1 MTPVLAPGEADD
13 QGCPTTLA
21 EVRMSRVCETVAI
34 GERRVGWGQ
43 PVFVIAEAGVN
54 HDGDV
59 RTALELV
66 DVAAAAGADAVKFQT
81 FVPSSVAVARAPLAD
96 YQRAHVDGVSE
107 QRGMLERLCLPARGL
122 RSIAEHCRRRQL
134 LFLSTPFDLP
144 SAALLERLDVPAFKI
159 ASSEL
164 TNLPFLAALARRG
177 LPMIVSTGM
186 AALQEVVCAVDVVRG
201 AGAQLILLHCVS
213 GYPTPA
219 EQVNLRAIDTL
230 QAAFGTPVG
239 FSDHTLG
246 LDASLAAVARDACL
260 LERHVTLDR
269 NRRGPDHAISLEPAE
284 LAELVRRVRVT
295 EGMLGDG
302 RKRPQPAELDTRA
315 VARRSIVAARPLAA
329 GDTLTSD
336 ALAVKRPG
344 GGLEPARM
352 AELVGARLL
361 RALAEDEQ
369 LTEAHLERSA

>member
-1 MTPVLAPGEADD
+1 
-13 QGCPTTLA
+13 
-21 EVRMSRVCETVAI
+21 MSGARETVAI
-34 GERRVGWGQ
+34 GERLLGGGE

-59 RTALELV
+59 RTAVELV

-81 FVPSSVAVARAPLAD
+81 FVPASVATARAPLAG
-96 YQRAHVDGVSE
+96 YQRARVDGAGD
-107 QRGMLERLCLPARGL
+107 QRGMLERLCLSAHEL
-122 RSIAEHCRRRQL
+122 RSVAEHCARRRL
-134 LFLSTPFDLP
+134 LFLSTPFDLA
-144 SAALLERLDVPAFKI
+144 SAALLERLGVPAFKV

-164 TNLPFLAALARRG
+164 TNLPFLDALARRG

-186 AALQEVVCAVDVVRG
+186 AALQEVACAVDVVRS
-201 AGAQLILLHCVS
+201 AGAQLVLLHCVS

-230 QAAFGTPVG
+230 RCAFGSPVG
-239 FSDHTLG
+239 FSDHSLG

-295 EGMLGDG
+295 ERMLGDG

-315 VARRSIVAARPLAA
+315 AARRSIVAARPLAA
-329 GDTLTSD
+329 GETLTSD

-344 GGLEPARM
+344 GGLEPARL

-369 LTEAHLERSA
+369 LSEAHLERSA